1 MSKTPGADF
10 YVGVERLSDM
20 EAAMAEA
27 RRVLRAMRRLTP
39 RMADNFSFLRGE
51 QVADLLLDLL
61 KTLTTATIGISL
73 ITLLG
78 ATISFTNILLVIVKE
93 RTQEI
98 GLRMALGASRQRI
111 AWQFLSEA
119 IVIALVGGGAGIL
132 FGLLM
137 GNGVALL
144 LGAKFVMPW
153 KWVGIA
159 VGLTSLVGL
168 IAGYRPA
175 QEAARLNPA
184 DALRYE

>member
-1 MSKTPGADF
+1 
-10 YVGVERLSDM
+10 
-20 EAAMAEA
+20 
-27 RRVLRAMRRLTP
+27 
-39 RMADNFSFLRGE
+39 
-51 QVADLLLDLL
+51 
-61 KTLTTATIGISL
+61 
-73 ITLLG
+73 
-78 ATISFTNILLVIVKE
+78 VKE

-119 IVIALVGGGAGIL
+119 IVIALVGGSAGIL
-132 FGLLM
+132 LGLLM

-175 QEAARLNPA
+175 QEAARLNPV